1 LYSYNE
7 EVLDLY
13 SSKNIISV
21 LKSSKRSWTGHVTQI
36 REKRNGYGIS
46 AVKPK
51 GKCMKTLT
59 CDAEV

>member
-13 SSKNIISV
+13 SSKNIISI
-21 LKSSKRSWTGHVTQI
+21 LKSSKRSWTGHVTHI

-46 AVKPK
+46 AVKSK
-51 GKCMKTLT
+51 GKCMKTP
-59 CDAEV
+59 